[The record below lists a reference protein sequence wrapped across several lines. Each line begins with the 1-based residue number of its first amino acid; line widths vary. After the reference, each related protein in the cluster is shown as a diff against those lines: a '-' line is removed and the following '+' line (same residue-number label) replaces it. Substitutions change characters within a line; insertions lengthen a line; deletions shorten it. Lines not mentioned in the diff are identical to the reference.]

1 MREEEMENL
10 EETPEEMLDE
20 QQANG
25 QLLEDQEEINSNV
38 DDSELDYG
46 DDESSE
52 DWGRKEFEKTLE
64 DKDYYKKEAEELE
77 KERQQAEEEAERDW
91 KYEDEDENSENK
103 EDSDE
108 NENSDEN
115 QEESEDNASDNKS
128 DDLEKKDQE
137 EDGSTPD
144 QDENENNQTDS
155 ENNDDAGDTSENEE
169 NQEKNN
175 EDNKSDSEDNSAS
188 ENENPSNDQ
197 ENKYI
202 KEDQEK
208 KKNSES
214 EDEKEEKEDTEEKSD
229 SEKEDSEKKKREKTD
244 KEKKEDQKKVKA
256 AKTAQMQNKIDNV
269 KSKAYQVLHPVE
281 AAKAKKKAAIK
292 KFILSHPWIILV
304 AIGIVLGAIFLVI
317 IICLFISL
325 AGALG
330 GKGAANTYSYSSCVT
345 SSSGSLVDFLYGFE
359 GTTNSCTTS
368 DNKPGYVATILSNET
383 VVTAGAGFTN
393 YAMNNSVTRTAI
405 SQHNWKKYFHERSSN
420 YYMEQGDCIPQEVL
434 DTLVI
439 LNIENNYGQ
448 SVLNDAATLE
458 LNLSQHEI
466 DAMTSLA
473 YNHGSAYATLE
484 AYKSGGLEAMWDY
497 MKDIVHTQDGAV
509 ASGLLSRRKAEFA
522 LFVTGDYSDQGLFY
536 SRNYEY
542 GSDDYNN
549 YDSEDVIKR
558 SSICSSFLAN
568 SEGLSNIDGYLARLQ
583 RPTRTNS
590 YYYMQDGG
598 NYGNLG
604 LEGECAWYAA
614 YRAQEILSTMGS
626 SKTWTSQRNGGDYC
640 NSDEVLDGTFK
651 TSTDYKEAKP
661 GSLISWANGSYG
673 HVAVVEQVTE
683 SGITISEAGIGFGY
697 LVKDLGYTSEYLW
710 NTYFP
715 SRNEQEARKYNC
727 EENGSGCFNSRTIA
741 FSDIQQNGGSTF
753 KCYIYLL
760 ED

>member
-1 MREEEMENL
+1 MSEEQIENL
-10 EETPEEMLDE
+10 EETPEEIQDEEMLDE
-20 QQANG
+20 QPSEN
-25 QLLEDQEEINSNV
+25 LEQDTMNDNV
-38 DDSELDYG
+38 DDSQLDYG

-52 DWGRKEFEKTLE
+52 NWGRKEFEKTLD
-64 DKDYYKKEAEELE
+64 DKDYYKNESERLE
-77 KERQQAEEEAERDW
+77 KERQEAEEEAGRDW
-91 KYEDEDENSENK
+91 KYEDEDENLENK
-103 EDSDE
+103 ETSDE
-108 NENSDEN
+108 NENNDEN
-115 QEESEDNASDNKS
+115 PEENKEDNNSN
-128 DDLEKKDQE
+128 DLEEKDKD
-137 EDGSTPD
+137 EDNST
-144 QDENENNQTDS
+144 QNKEENENNQTSD
-155 ENNDDAGDTSENEE
+155 ENSDDDGDNKQNDDEN
-169 NQEKNN
+169 K
-175 EDNKSDSEDNSAS
+175 EDNSNSEDNNAS
-188 ENENPSNDQ
+188 KSENPSNDQ

-208 KKNSES
+208 KKNSENK
-214 EDEKEEKEDTEEKSD
+214 DDKENEKEDTEEKSD
-229 SEKEDSEKKKREKTD
+229 SSKEDSEKKKREKTD
-244 KEKKEDQKKVKA
+244 KEKKEDQKKVKQ
-256 AKTAQMQNKIDNV
+256 AKAAQMQNKIDNV

-281 AAKAKKKAAIK
+281 AAKAKAKAAIK

-304 AIGIVLGAIFLVI
+304 AIGIVIGAIFLVI
-317 IICLFISL
+317 IICLFISI

-330 GKGAANTYSYSSCVT
+330 GKGATSTYSYSGCTT

-359 GTTNSCTTS
+359 GATNSCTTS

-405 SQHNWKKYFHERSSN
+405 SQNNWKKYFHERSSN

-497 MKDIVHTQDGAV
+497 MKDIVHTQDGSV
-509 ASGLLSRRKAEFA
+509 AGGLLSRRKAEFA
-522 LFVTGDYSDQGLFY
+522 LFVTGDYTDQGLFY

-614 YRAQEILSTMGS
+614 YRSQEILSTMGS
-626 SKTWTSQRNGGDYC
+626 SKIWTSQRNGGDYC

-651 TSTDYKEAKP
+651 TSTDYKAAKP